1 MRSFISYNY
10 LYTKLYKVIHII
22 THFFINN
29 YRQKNSSSDPSD
41 YMTYTFFTIDFWCA
55 CKIVAADWFFAKGFL
70 FSDDMTEIGPIFFLF
85 SYTFGF
91 ISSFLHLSI
100 FFVFYFSFYSS
111 SGCVFKFLLFPPALR
126 TDIFIRFDMDP
137 RVVRTDDLILELV
150 LTLDLILDFM
160 IVVEAS
166 RLLFYLLDVWFKV
179 TLNFFLSKN
188 PKYIL
193 A

>member
-10 LYTKLYKVIHII
+10 LLYKVIHII
-22 THFFINN
+22 THFFINIC
-29 YRQKNSSSDPSD
+29 RQKNSSSDPSD

-85 SYTFGF
+85 SYTFAF
-91 ISSFLHLSI
+91 IWSFPDLSI

-111 SGCVFKFLLFPPALR
+111 SGCVFKFLLFPPALW

-137 RVVRTDDLILELV
+137 RVVRTDDFILELV